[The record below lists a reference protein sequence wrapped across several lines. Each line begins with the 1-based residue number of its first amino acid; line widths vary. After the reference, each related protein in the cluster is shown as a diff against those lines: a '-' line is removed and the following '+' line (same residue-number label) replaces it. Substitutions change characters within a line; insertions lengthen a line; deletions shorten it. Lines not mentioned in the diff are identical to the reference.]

1 MNVPGWIPELV
12 RPILEL
18 MSANPA
24 CTGQRRPVFDR
35 LLEDPR
41 MQPVFNE
48 FLRRDRETGDFLYP
62 AKFRNSN
69 QSSEDAQV
77 AAIREVLQ
85 LAISA
90 ASDRISVSK
99 TEQIDEA
106 GQRWSDQAAQ
116 LRIIAH
122 DMALEAELG
131 MLELDDPATP
141 ALSSRDVL
149 ALLRVAKWLEHLK
162 SGLRR
167 PDDPLMVDRHR
178 GDPIVRGV
186 QIMIGVK
193 LAEQFGER
201 LDGTAATL
209 TSVAL
214 DVETTPRTSRSALTE
229 PKLQKRRSAR

>member
-1 MNVPGWIPELV
+1 MNVPSWIPELV

-24 CTGQRRPVFDR
+24 CTGRRRPVFDR

-62 AKFRNSN
+62 AKFRNSE

-77 AAIREVLQ
+77 TAIREVLQ
-85 LAISA
+85 LTISA

-99 TEQIDEA
+99 IEQIDEA

-131 MLELDDPATP
+131 MLELDPATP

-214 DVETTPRTSRSALTE
+214 HVETTPRTSRSALTE
-229 PKLQKRRSAR
+229 PKLQKRRSAH